1 MSVIDEVNSAAVVVR
16 VANRDRTVEW
26 FRETLGL
33 APVLVATDGAEHPIA
48 LYRVCG
54 LNFAVWQLAPGVT
67 RDRAENKRNSF
78 VTMTHPDPRSAH
90 DTLVAAGAEV
100 GPVSGS
106 EHHVFFYLH
115 DPDGNR
121 YEITSPPTASYAD
134 K

>member
-1 MSVIDEVNSAAVVVR
+1 MSVIDEVNSAAVVIR
-16 VANRDRTVEW
+16 VADRDRTVEW
-26 FRETLGL
+26 FREVCDLE
-33 APVLVATDGAEHPIA
+33 PVMVANDGADHPIA
-48 LYRVCG
+48 LYRICG
-54 LNFAVWQLAPGVT
+54 VNFAVWQLPPGMT
-67 RDRAENKRNSF
+67 RDRADNKRNSF

-90 DTLVAAGAEV
+90 HALLAAGADV

-115 DPDGNR
+115 DPDCNR